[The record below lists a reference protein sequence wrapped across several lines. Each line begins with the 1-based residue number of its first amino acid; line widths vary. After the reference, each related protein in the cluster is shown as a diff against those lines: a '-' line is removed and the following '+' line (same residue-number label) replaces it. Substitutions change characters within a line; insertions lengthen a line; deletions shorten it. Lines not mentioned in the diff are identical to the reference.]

1 MKWYNAP
8 YMNATQA
15 RQLWNIATTQH
26 RHIYRLALHL
36 GAVVAVCECGKVL
49 TAAQIEA
56 ALNG

>member
-1 MKWYNAP
+1 
-8 YMNATQA
+8 MNATQIRKA
-15 RQLWNIATTQH
+15 WNIVNLQH

-36 GAVVAVCECGKVL
+36 GAVVAVCSCGQVL